1 MAAGSSAG
9 GRRGY
14 QRELAAVIP
23 LVEELVRD
31 LQERLRRNED
41 DEIEG
46 RARDYLMQFYSNIQ
60 KLLDK
65 GSDSLPVTITREYLG
80 SFLLRELDR
89 SDTVLKTRN
98 ELTGLRGIL
107 TALRSEQQQRGDRV
121 PRRQPED
128 RTIGG
133 VPHATPWKEGG
144 PSGPA
149 RRQYRSSLK
158 APVSSPMR

>member
-1 MAAGSSAG
+1 MAAGSNAG
-9 GRRGY
+9 SRRGY

-23 LVEELVRD
+23 MLEELVKD

-41 DEIEG
+41 DVIED
-46 RARDYLMQFYSNIQ
+46 RARDYLMSFYSNIK

-80 SFLLRELDR
+80 SLLLRELDR
-89 SDTVLKTRN
+89 SDAILKTRN
-98 ELTGLRGIL
+98 ELTALRGIL
-107 TALRSEQQQRGDRV
+107 SALRSEQQQRRDKA
-121 PRRQPED
+121 PHRQPED

-149 RRQYRSSLK
+149 NRKYRSSPK